1 MRALIAFPLTALV
14 IIAYNVL
21 ALLPGFAPGAEVA
34 EFTMSSGAVVAL
46 TTGDILILAGLV
58 TLFFEMLKSARP
70 RAGAIVDHILSVG
83 VLIVGL
89 VEFLLVPFAGTA
101 SFLILTFICLI
112 DVVAGFSVS
121 IVAARRDF
129 TVDSER

>member
-21 ALLPGFAPGAEVA
+21 ALLPGFAPGAEIG
-34 EFTMSSGAVVAL
+34 EFTLASGAVVAL

-58 TLFFEMLKSARP
+58 ALFFEMLKSARP
-70 RAGAIVDHILSVG
+70 RGGAIIDHILSVG
-83 VLIVGL
+83 VFIVAL
-89 VEFLLVPFAGTA
+89 VEFLLVSFAGTA
-101 SFLILTFICLI
+101 SFLIITVICLV
-112 DVVAGFSVS
+112 DVIAGFSVS

-129 TVDSER
+129 SVGTDS

>member
-14 IIAYNVL
+14 IIAYNAL
-21 ALLPGFAPGAEVA
+21 ALLPGFSPGGEIA
-34 EFTMSSGAVVAL
+34 EFRLSSGAIIVL

-70 RAGAIVDHILSVG
+70 RAGAILDHILSVG
-83 VLIVGL
+83 VFIVGL
-89 VEFLLVPFAGTA
+89 VEFLLVPYAGTA
-101 SFLILTFICLI
+101 TFLILTFICLV

-129 TVDSER
+129 TVDSDR

>member
-14 IIAYNVL
+14 VIAYNVVVF
-21 ALLPGFAPGAEVA
+21 LPGFAPGAEIA
-34 EFTMSSGAVVAL
+34 NFTMSSGAVVAL
-46 TTGDILILAGLV
+46 TTGDVLILAGLV
-58 TLFFEMLKSARP
+58 ALFFEMLKSARP
-70 RAGAIVDHILSVG
+70 RGGAIVDHILSVG
-83 VLIVGL
+83 VFIVAL

-101 SFLILTFICLI
+101 SFLIVTVLCLI

-129 TVDSER
+129 SVGSEG